1 MIIDNEK
8 VFQTED
14 LDEVQEIYDEQINNF
29 NEHINTYLSNKDE
42 IDIYKEFMIELWG
55 QDNWLDTYYA
65 IYGNEVEQFKK
76 DYIVELKEFYNI

>member
-55 QDNWLDTYYA
+55 QDKWLDTYYA

-76 DYIVELKEFYNI
+76 DYIIELKEFYNI